1 MILDFIRLFK
11 MYVLFI
17 SSILMKLII
26 LDQRPLGCL
35 TCDSLICTG
44 MILPFNPISNK
55 RRLQCRCQYFPDC
68 SESCIP
74 GSLACV

>member
-26 LDQRPLGCL
+26 LDQRSLGCL
-35 TCDSLICTG
+35 PCDSLICTG
-44 MILPFNPISNK
+44 MILPFNPIPNK
-55 RRLQCRCQYFPDC
+55 QRLQCRCQYFPDC
-68 SESCIP
+68 SQSCIP
-74 GSLACV
+74 DSLACV

>member
-1 MILDFIRLFK
+1 MSLDFIRLFK

-55 RRLQCRCQYFPDC
+55 
-68 SESCIP
+68 
-74 GSLACV
+74 